1 MNGFLLDTNVVSEL
15 TKSRPH
21 APVVSFL
28 TATTDLWLSTIVT
41 HELELGIRLL
51 PPGRRR
57 DRLDVA
63 VKEMLAG
70 YGGRILSVDRTVS
83 RHAAQLRAR
92 ARRSG
97 RTLHL
102 GDGLIAGTAVA
113 HDLILVTRDIDDFAE
128 LDMQI
133 LNPWEAGS

>member
-15 TKSRPH
+15 TRRQPH
-21 APVVSFL
+21 AAVVSFL
-28 TATTDLWLSTIVT
+28 TATADLWLSTIVT

-51 PPGRRR
+51 PPGSRR

-70 YGGRILSVDRTVS
+70 YGGRILPVDRAVS

-92 ARRSG
+92 ARSSG

-113 HDLILVTRDIDDFAE
+113 HDLVLATRNIGDFAE
-128 LDMQI
+128 LDMDI
-133 LNPWEAGS
+133 LNPWEAAS